1 MSVSQPSQMPDGSD
15 RAPPAVDLYRID
27 VGTCVAFENDEGQA
41 PPLCRCYETDVP
53 AVTKD
58 EAVNEGLADAGEA
71 GIIGAVYKAERRSG
85 LVAGERNAQHQLAAI
100 GTSHHLG
107 DGVGARWHEPDGIEL
122 AIPQQSTLWIGAA
135 KSKRSRSR
143 FDTLAQLRPDEFRPV
158 EDVGNSAP
166 GDTGSLAHVG

>member
-1 MSVSQPSQMPDGSD
+1 MSVSQPGQMPDGSD

-41 PPLCRCYETDVP
+41 SPLCRCYEADIR

-58 EAVNEGLADAGEA
+58 EAVDQGLADIGDA

-85 LVAGERNAQHQLAAI
+85 LVAGERNAQHQLAEI
-100 GTSHHLG
+100 GTSEHVG
-107 DGVGARWHEPDGIEL
+107 DGVGARRHEPDGIEL
-122 AIPQQSTLWIGAA
+122 AIPQQSSLWIGAA
-135 KSKRSRSR
+135 KPERSRGR
-143 FDTLAQLRPDEFRPV
+143 FDTLAQLRPDQFRPV